1 MKLLIVLFSIFNMFN
16 YKQDFNYIYV
26 LDTKYLTDIK
36 VEIEEQ
42 KETKENVL
50 ETFYG
55 TVTAYGPD
63 CYGCIGITAS
73 GYNVKNEIYYNDN
86 EYGNIRIIAA
96 DKKYPFGTIIKLNDL
111 SIGDEIV
118 IVLDRG
124 SAIGNNK
131 GAQADLLFYNEDDC
145 YDFGRQKNIKFEVLR
160 HGY

>member
-1 MKLLIVLFSIFNMFN
+1 MKLLIILFSIFNFLN
-16 YKQDFNYIYV
+16 IENKEYKYV
-26 LDTKYLTDIK
+26 LDTKYLTEIK
-36 VEIEEQ
+36 VELKEQ
-42 KETKENVL
+42 KKENIL

-73 GYNVKNEIYYNDN
+73 GYDVRNKIYYNDK

-96 DKKYPFGTIIKLNDL
+96 DRKYSFGTIIKLSDL
-111 SIGDEIV
+111 TIGDLIV

-131 GAQADLLFYNEDDC
+131 SAQADLLFYNEDDC
-145 YDFGRQKNIKFEVLR
+145 YEFGRQKNIKFEVLR
-160 HGY
+160 KGY